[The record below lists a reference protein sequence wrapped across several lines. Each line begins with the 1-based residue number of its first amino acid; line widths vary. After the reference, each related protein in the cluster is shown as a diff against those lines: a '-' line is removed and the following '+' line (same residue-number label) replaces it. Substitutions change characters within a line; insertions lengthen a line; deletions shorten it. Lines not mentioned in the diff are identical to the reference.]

1 MRAQNSF
8 FKFIYQHLLTIVSC
22 VLIVTLGIVYLAYS
36 SPGTTTIGEDIST
49 TNLTVS
55 GNATTTD
62 LYVSGSSILSN
73 LLVSNNS
80 TTTNLFVSSSST
92 LGTIIS
98 GIWQGSQIQDS
109 YIADNLTISN
119 GTINNTPIGNTTPST
134 GSFTTLNSSA
144 TTTLAV
150 SEGKISI
157 GTSTPE
163 FKLTITNDGGIIATG
178 TYGSGATL
186 QTSGAGTRFIWYPR
200 KAALRA
206 GYVSGAHWDDAN
218 IGSYS
223 VAFGN
228 SNRNSGYAAVICGGE
243 LNTTGGTYAV
253 IAGGGS
259 NSCAG
264 TGCTVCGGVNNS
276 VGDSYGTVCGGYNNK
291 AAGYNSFS
299 AGRYMQL
306 SADADRTFVFG
317 YSDSAI
323 SITQSDSV
331 IFYNHNYPLKFVIGA
346 TSSNAT
352 LEIKNT
358 TSTHPILVLKDNTG
372 TSKISVEDDG
382 DITGNLIPS
391 TDNTYALGSSSQRWA
406 HLYAASST
414 IGDLIFLNN
423 FRIVETKPNEG
434 IQALIVKDQR
444 NEEVMRIN
452 EKGELQAKKSN
463 FEELQTKNLQTQTLN
478 TTHFSLGTPT
488 HPTGITIYDRAT
500 GKPYCLYIE
509 NDKLI
514 KQKGECK

>member
-1 MRAQNSF
+1 MKNLSKQNIASILLSILFTF
-8 FKFIYQHLLTIVSC
+8 FLVFYFV
-22 VLIVTLGIVYLAYS
+22 YS

-55 GNATTTD
+55 GNATTTG
-62 LYVSGSSILSN
+62 LYVSGNSILSN

-80 TTTNLFVSSSST
+80 TTTNLFVSNSST
-92 LGTIIS
+92 LGTVIS
-98 GIWQGSQIQDS
+98 GIWQGSPIQDS

-163 FKLTITNDGGIIATG
+163 FKLTIANDGGIIATG

-206 GYVSGAHWDDAN
+206 GYVSGNQWDDAN
-218 IGSYS
+218 IGNHS
-223 VAFGN
+223 VAFG
-228 SNRNSGYAAVICGGE
+228 YATKAS
-243 LNTTGGTYAV
+243 
-253 IAGGGS
+253 GGS
-259 NSCAG
+259 SI
-264 TGCTVCGGVNNS
+264 
-276 VGDSYGTVCGGYNNK
+276 VCGGYGNWATKSYSAVCGGANNLASGDK
-291 AAGYNSFS
+291 SIVAGGYSNEASGYHSAIVGGDHNIAAGDYSFAS
-299 AGRYMQL
+299 GRYMQL
-306 SADADRTFVFG
+306 SNTADRTFAWG

-323 SITQSDSV
+323 SITQSDSA

-391 TDNTYALGSSSQRWA
+391 ADDTYTLGSSSQRWA

-423 FRIVETKPNEG
+423 FRIIETKPNETT
-434 IQALIVKDQR
+434 QALIVRNQR
-444 NEEVMRIN
+444 NEEVMRVN
-452 EKGELQAKKSN
+452 ERGEISSKSMNVYNLSTHN
-463 FEELQTKNLQTQTLN
+463 FHAQNPI
-478 TTHFSLGTPT
+478 FGTPT
-488 HPTGITIYDRAT
+488 HPTGITIYDSIT
-500 GKPYCLYIE
+500 GQPYCIKIASGEWL
-509 NDKLI
+509 